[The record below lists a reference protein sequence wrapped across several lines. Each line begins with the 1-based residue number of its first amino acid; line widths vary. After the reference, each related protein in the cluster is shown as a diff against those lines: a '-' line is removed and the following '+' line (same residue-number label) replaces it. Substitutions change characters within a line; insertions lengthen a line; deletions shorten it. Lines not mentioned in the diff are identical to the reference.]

1 MSLSSALQAAWRRR
15 GALAVA
21 LLPLTC
27 VYAALVLAR
36 RALFRL
42 GLRRAQRLPVPVIVV
57 GNVIAGGAGKT
68 PTVIALMRHLQA
80 RGERPGVI
88 SRGYGGQAAGP
99 LLVDGNTRAAQAGDE
114 PLLIRRATGAPTCIG
129 ARRVEAAR
137 HLLAAHPELTV
148 IVSDDGLQHLALER
162 DVEVIVFDERGAGNG
177 WWLPAGPLRE
187 GMGRRADAVLYNAP
201 APSTGRPGFGVRRAL
216 GPCVP
221 LARWA
226 AGDSTGPDLH
236 ELRGRPVLAVA
247 GIAHPQRFF
256 GMLAAQ
262 GLDVAPCP
270 LPDHHDYA
278 TLPWAGWTGDA
289 VLVTEKD
296 AVKLQFIDAARA
308 DPRIAVVTLDFQPE
322 PAFFTTVD
330 DALATAR
337 RRRPPH
343 PG

>member
-15 GALAVA
+15 GALAAA

-36 RALFRL
+36 RALFGL
-42 GLRRAQRLPVPVIVV
+42 GLRRAERLPVPVIVV

-68 PTVIALMRHLQA
+68 PTVIALVRHLQA

-99 LLVDGNTRAAQAGDE
+99 LLLDTGTRAAQAGDE
-114 PLLIRRATGAPTCIG
+114 PLLIRRATGVPTCIG
-129 ARRVEAAR
+129 ARRTEAAR

-148 IVSDDGLQHLALER
+148 IVSDDGLQHLALAR

-187 GMGRRADAVLYNAP
+187 GLGRRADAVLYNAP
-201 APSTGRPGFGVRRAL
+201 APSTGRPGFSVRRAL

-221 LARWA
+221 LARWMVGDT
-226 AGDSTGPDLH
+226 AGPSLD
-236 ELRGRPVLAVA
+236 ELRGRAVMAVA

-256 GMLAAQ
+256 GMLAAH
-262 GLDVAPCP
+262 GLAVTPCP
-270 LPDHHDYA
+270 LPDHHDYT
-278 TLPWAGWTGDA
+278 TLPWTGWTGDA

-308 DPRIAVVTLDFQPE
+308 DPRVAVVTLDFQPE
-322 PAFFTTVD
+322 PAFFTAVD
-330 DALATAR
+330 NALAAAR

-343 PG
+343 SG

>member
-15 GALAVA
+15 GALAAA

-36 RALFRL
+36 RALFGL
-42 GLRRAQRLPVPVIVV
+42 GLRRAERLPVPVIVV

-68 PTVIALMRHLQA
+68 PTVIALVRHLQA

-99 LLVDGNTRAAQAGDE
+99 LLLDTGTRAAQAGDE
-114 PLLIRRATGAPTCIG
+114 PLLIRRATGVPTCIG
-129 ARRVEAAR
+129 ARRTEAAR

-148 IVSDDGLQHLALER
+148 IVSDDGLQHLALAR

-187 GMGRRADAVLYNAP
+187 GLGRRADAVLYNAP
-201 APSTGRPGFGVRRAL
+201 APSTGRPGFSVRRAL

-221 LARWA
+221 LARWMVGDT
-226 AGDSTGPDLH
+226 AGPSLD
-236 ELRGRPVLAVA
+236 ELRGRAVMAVA

-256 GMLAAQ
+256 GMLAAH
-262 GLDVAPCP
+262 GLAVTPCP
-270 LPDHHDYA
+270 LPDHHDYT
-278 TLPWAGWTGDA
+278 TLPWTGWTGEA

-308 DPRIAVVTLDFQPE
+308 DPRVAVVTLDFQPE
-322 PAFFTTVD
+322 PAFFTAVD
-330 DALATAR
+330 NALAAAR

-343 PG
+343 SG